1 MTKKPRMRK
10 RLKERKM
17 RRRKTCPKVKKTSM
31 KRVKARAKATT
42 MVIDIKSLFI

>member
-1 MTKKPRMRK
+1 MVTMKKPKMKK

-31 KRVKARAKATT
+31 KRVKAKEKATT
-42 MVIDIKSLFI
+42 MVMN